1 MAATVTFVPQE
12 QIQRFRELQ
21 NLPYRLKIPYAIG
34 KAQEF
39 YEELDGKVFCSVGG
53 LDIITLLL
61 FLREYVSPD
70 IPGVS
75 VSVLEDK
82 TVRAEREESL

>member
-53 LDIITLLL
+53 LDSITLLYMFPQIFPECL
-61 FLREYVSPD
+61 FQSWRIRP
-70 IPGVS
+70 
-75 VSVLEDK
+75 
-82 TVRAEREESL
+82 

>member
-1 MAATVTFVPQE
+1 MEGGSAAVGTATVKYVPQE

-21 NLPYRLKIPYAIG
+21 DLPYHVKIQYAIG

-53 LDIITLLL
+53 LDSITLQH
-61 FLREYVSPD
+61 R
-70 IPGVS
+70 
-75 VSVLEDK
+75 
-82 TVRAEREESL
+82 